1 MTLTLDDVRNKRF
14 RMARKSGY
22 EVLEVDEFV
31 DEVEESFAQ
40 LVEENQNLKK
50 QVEALKAAPP
60 VLLRL
65 LTPWLRLRQFSHP
78 HLGSLLRYR
87 LRCPAAIV
95 VTTGKE
101 ASAAVVRLVEMSTE
115 QAERLVE
122 EATEDA
128 NRIREE
134 ANRTAHQLTTD
145 ARTRAE
151 RVESEARVNAERLQA
166 DALSRAEKLD
176 REIEGRRG
184 EMFGDLERQRDDLT
198 AAVSALR
205 NFETAYRTNL
215 TTHLRR
221 QIETLESGRAEP
233 VDVPEVAS
241 VGEKNSNGTPGQP
254 GRSSLSEKMLQ
265 ASAVVPATPHAS
277 TLCWGTSASW
287 SHIDQRDRA
296 RYGGPCVVVTEWRQS
311 RRQTPAD
318 ITTSSEPRK
327 PTDQLEID
335 NHGWKFRE
343 KSARVVEESAFA
355 AYCLCVTYPFQPCT
369 KKWGAHDHR

>member
-40 LVEENQNLKK
+40 LLEENQNLKK
-50 QVEALKAAPP
+50 QVQALKAAPP
-60 VLLRL
+60 VAAPAPQTIAPPPRVQ
-65 LTPWLRLRQFSHP
+65 PPAPRQAPPPQQPTS
-78 HLGSLLRYR
+78 GT
-87 LRCPAAIV
+87 IV

-115 QAERLVE
+115 QAERLVG

-166 DALSRAEKLD
+166 DAHSRAEKLD

-184 EMFGDLERQRDDLT
+184 EMFGDLEKQRDDLT
-198 AAVSALR
+198 AAVAALR
-205 NFETAYRTNL
+205 SFEAAYRTNL
-215 TTHLRR
+215 ATHLRR

-233 VDVPEVAS
+233 VDVPEVIR
-241 VGEKNSNGTPGQP
+241 EIRPMENNSNGTAQP
-254 GRSSLSEKMLQ
+254 GEHGPMDQPQREDAPSFGRGGSPSN
-265 ASAVVPATPHAS
+265 TPRLDA
-277 TLCWGTSASW
+277 LLG
-287 SHIDQRDRA
+287 DQR
-296 RYGGPCVVVTEWRQS
+296 
-311 RRQTPAD
+311 
-318 ITTSSEPRK
+318 
-327 PTDQLEID
+327 
-335 NHGWKFRE
+335 
-343 KSARVVEESAFA
+343 
-355 AYCLCVTYPFQPCT
+355 
-369 KKWGAHDHR
+369 

>member
-40 LVEENQNLKK
+40 LLEENQNLKK
-50 QVEALKAAPP
+50 QVQALKAAPP
-60 VLLRL
+60 VAGPAPH
-65 LTPWLRLRQFSHP
+65 TPRTIAPPPPVQPPAPRQVA
-78 HLGSLLRYR
+78 
-87 LRCPAAIV
+87 PAQQPTSGTIV

-115 QAERLVE
+115 QAERLVG

-184 EMFGDLERQRDDLT
+184 EMFGDLEKQRDDLT
-198 AAVSALR
+198 AAVAALR
-205 NFETAYRTNL
+205 SFEAAYRTNL
-215 TTHLRR
+215 ATHLRR
-221 QIETLESGRAEP
+221 QIETLESGRSEP
-233 VDVPEVAS
+233 VDAPEVIRDIRPP
-241 VGEKNSNGTPGQP
+241 ENTSNGTAQP
-254 GRSSLSEKMLQ
+254 GEHG
-265 ASAVVPATPHAS
+265 P
-277 TLCWGTSASW
+277 
-287 SHIDQRDRA
+287 IDQPQREDAPSFGR
-296 RYGGPCVVVTEWRQS
+296 GGSPS
-311 RRQTPAD
+311 NTPRLDALLG
-318 ITTSSEPRK
+318 
-327 PTDQLEID
+327 DQ
-335 NHGWKFRE
+335 R
-343 KSARVVEESAFA
+343 
-355 AYCLCVTYPFQPCT
+355 
-369 KKWGAHDHR
+369 

>member
-40 LVEENQNLKK
+40 LIEENQNLKK
-50 QVEALKAAPP
+50 QIEALKAAPP
-60 VLLRL
+60 
-65 LTPWLRLRQFSHP
+65 PQQP
-78 HLGSLLRYR
+78 IA
-87 LRCPAAIV
+87 PAAPTVQAPQPRQPAPPQTASAQPQSGTIV

-166 DALSRAEKLD
+166 DAHSRAEKLD
-176 REIEGRRG
+176 REIESRRG

-198 AAVSALR
+198 AAVAALR

-215 TTHLRR
+215 TTHLRK
-221 QIETLESGRAEP
+221 QIETLEAGRAEP
-233 VDVPEVAS
+233 GEIPDVVRDAKPSES
-241 VGEKNSNGTPGQP
+241 HSNGISTGQQGEHGGVDQPQHREEAPSYSGGSGSNTPRLDALLG
-254 GRSSLSEKMLQ
+254 
-265 ASAVVPATPHAS
+265 
-277 TLCWGTSASW
+277 
-287 SHIDQRDRA
+287 DQR
-296 RYGGPCVVVTEWRQS
+296 
-311 RRQTPAD
+311 
-318 ITTSSEPRK
+318 
-327 PTDQLEID
+327 
-335 NHGWKFRE
+335 
-343 KSARVVEESAFA
+343 
-355 AYCLCVTYPFQPCT
+355 
-369 KKWGAHDHR
+369 

>member
-40 LVEENQNLKK
+40 LLEENQNLKK
-50 QVEALKAAPP
+50 QVQALKAAPP
-60 VLLRL
+60 VAAPAPHTMAPPPTVQPLA
-65 LTPWLRLRQFSHP
+65 PRQ
-78 HLGSLLRYR
+78 
-87 LRCPAAIV
+87 PAPPQQPTSGRIV

-115 QAERLVE
+115 QAERLVG

-166 DALSRAEKLD
+166 DAHSRAEKLD
-176 REIEGRRG
+176 REIESRRG

-198 AAVSALR
+198 AAVGALR
-205 NFETAYRTNL
+205 SFEAAYRTNL
-215 TTHLRR
+215 ATHLRR
-221 QIETLESGRAEP
+221 QIETLETGRAEP
-233 VDVPEVAS
+233 VDVPDVI
-241 VGEKNSNGTPGQP
+241 GELKPTETASNGTVQP
-254 GRSSLSEKMLQ
+254 GEHGPIDQPQREDAPSFSR
-265 ASAVVPATPHAS
+265 
-277 TLCWGTSASW
+277 GGSASNTPRLDALLG
-287 SHIDQRDRA
+287 DQR
-296 RYGGPCVVVTEWRQS
+296 
-311 RRQTPAD
+311 
-318 ITTSSEPRK
+318 
-327 PTDQLEID
+327 
-335 NHGWKFRE
+335 
-343 KSARVVEESAFA
+343 
-355 AYCLCVTYPFQPCT
+355 
-369 KKWGAHDHR
+369 

>member
-40 LVEENQNLKK
+40 LIEENQNLKK
-50 QVEALKAAPP
+50 QVEALKAAPAA
-60 VLLRL
+60 
-65 LTPWLRLRQFSHP
+65 QH
-78 HLGSLLRYR
+78 
-87 LRCPAAIV
+87 PAAPAAPTVQAPPPRQPAPPQPQSGTIV

-176 REIEGRRG
+176 REIESRRG

-198 AAVSALR
+198 AAVSSLR

-215 TTHLRR
+215 TSHLRK
-221 QIETLESGRAEP
+221 QIENLESGRAEP
-233 VDVPEVAS
+233 VDIPDAVREHKPLEH
-241 VGEKNSNGTPGQP
+241 SNGVSSGPHGDHGVDQPQHREDAPSMTGGPGSNTPRLDALLG
-254 GRSSLSEKMLQ
+254 
-265 ASAVVPATPHAS
+265 
-277 TLCWGTSASW
+277 
-287 SHIDQRDRA
+287 DQR
-296 RYGGPCVVVTEWRQS
+296 
-311 RRQTPAD
+311 
-318 ITTSSEPRK
+318 
-327 PTDQLEID
+327 
-335 NHGWKFRE
+335 
-343 KSARVVEESAFA
+343 
-355 AYCLCVTYPFQPCT
+355 
-369 KKWGAHDHR
+369 

>member
-40 LVEENQNLKK
+40 LIEENQNLKK

-60 VLLRL
+60 
-65 LTPWLRLRQFSHP
+65 PHP
-78 HLGSLLRYR
+78 VA
-87 LRCPAAIV
+87 PAAPTVQAPPARQPAPPQPQSGRIV

-166 DALSRAEKLD
+166 DAHSRAEKLD
-176 REIEGRRG
+176 REIESRRG

-198 AAVSALR
+198 AAVASLR

-215 TTHLRR
+215 TGHLRK

-233 VDVPEVAS
+233 GEIPDVVRELKPAEGHANGIVS
-241 VGEKNSNGTPGQP
+241 GQGEHGG
-254 GRSSLSEKMLQ
+254 
-265 ASAVVPATPHAS
+265 A
-277 TLCWGTSASW
+277 
-287 SHIDQRDRA
+287 DQREEA
-296 RYGGPCVVVTEWRQS
+296 PSYSGGPS
-311 RRQTPAD
+311 SNTPRLDALLG
-318 ITTSSEPRK
+318 
-327 PTDQLEID
+327 DQ
-335 NHGWKFRE
+335 R
-343 KSARVVEESAFA
+343 
-355 AYCLCVTYPFQPCT
+355 
-369 KKWGAHDHR
+369 

>member
-40 LVEENQNLKK
+40 LIQENQNLKK
-50 QVEALKAAPP
+50 QIEALKAAPP
-60 VLLRL
+60 PQQPVA
-65 LTPWLRLRQFSHP
+65 
-78 HLGSLLRYR
+78 
-87 LRCPAAIV
+87 PAAPRVQAPQPRQPAPSQSAMQPAPSQGAIAHPQSGTIV

-198 AAVSALR
+198 AAVAALR
-205 NFETAYRTNL
+205 NFEAAYRTNL
-215 TTHLRR
+215 TTHLRK
-221 QIETLESGRAEP
+221 QIESLESGQAEP
-233 VDVPEVAS
+233 VEIPDVAREPRAAES
-241 VGEKNSNGTPGQP
+241 TSNGISTPQQGERGTADQP
-254 GRSSLSEKMLQ
+254 QRREGAPSYSGSSS
-265 ASAVVPATPHAS
+265 SNTPRLDA
-277 TLCWGTSASW
+277 LLG
-287 SHIDQRDRA
+287 DQR
-296 RYGGPCVVVTEWRQS
+296 
-311 RRQTPAD
+311 
-318 ITTSSEPRK
+318 
-327 PTDQLEID
+327 
-335 NHGWKFRE
+335 
-343 KSARVVEESAFA
+343 
-355 AYCLCVTYPFQPCT
+355 
-369 KKWGAHDHR
+369 

>member
-40 LVEENQNLKK
+40 LIEENQNLKK
-50 QVEALKAAPP
+50 QIEALKAAPP
-60 VLLRL
+60 
-65 LTPWLRLRQFSHP
+65 PQQP
-78 HLGSLLRYR
+78 IA
-87 LRCPAAIV
+87 PAAPTVQAPQPRQPAPPQTASAQPQSGTIV

-166 DALSRAEKLD
+166 DAHSRAEKLD
-176 REIEGRRG
+176 REIESRRG

-198 AAVSALR
+198 AAVAALR
-205 NFETAYRTNL
+205 NFEAAYRTNL
-215 TTHLRR
+215 TTHLRK
-221 QIETLESGRAEP
+221 QIETLEAGRAEP
-233 VDVPEVAS
+233 GEIPDVVRDAKPTES
-241 VGEKNSNGTPGQP
+241 NSNGISTGQQGEHGGADQPQQRGEAPSYSGIPGSNTPRLDALLG
-254 GRSSLSEKMLQ
+254 
-265 ASAVVPATPHAS
+265 
-277 TLCWGTSASW
+277 
-287 SHIDQRDRA
+287 DQR
-296 RYGGPCVVVTEWRQS
+296 
-311 RRQTPAD
+311 
-318 ITTSSEPRK
+318 
-327 PTDQLEID
+327 
-335 NHGWKFRE
+335 
-343 KSARVVEESAFA
+343 
-355 AYCLCVTYPFQPCT
+355 
-369 KKWGAHDHR
+369 

>member
-40 LVEENQNLKK
+40 LLEENQNLKK
-50 QVEALKAAPP
+50 QVEALKAGPP
-60 VLLRL
+60 VAAPAPH
-65 LTPWLRLRQFSHP
+65 TMAQPPTVQPPPQPPPRQ
-78 HLGSLLRYR
+78 
-87 LRCPAAIV
+87 PAPAQPSTSGTIV

-176 REIEGRRG
+176 REIESRRG

-198 AAVSALR
+198 AAVAALR

-215 TTHLRR
+215 TSHLRR

-233 VDVPEVAS
+233 VDVPDV
-241 VGEKNSNGTPGQP
+241 VGDLKPTEQNSNGTAT
-254 GRSSLSEKMLQ
+254 SE
-265 ASAVVPATPHAS
+265 H
-277 TLCWGTSASW
+277 GG
-287 SHIDQRDRA
+287 IDQPQR
-296 RYGGPCVVVTEWRQS
+296 
-311 RRQTPAD
+311 
-318 ITTSSEPRK
+318 
-327 PTDQLEID
+327 
-335 NHGWKFRE
+335 
-343 KSARVVEESAFA
+343 ESAPSYSA
-355 AYCLCVTYPFQPCT
+355 GPSSSNTPRLDALLGDQ
-369 KKWGAHDHR
+369 R

>member
-40 LVEENQNLKK
+40 LIEENQNLKK
-50 QVEALKAAPP
+50 QIAALKAAPP
-60 VLLRL
+60 PPPQPVA
-65 LTPWLRLRQFSHP
+65 
-78 HLGSLLRYR
+78 
-87 LRCPAAIV
+87 PAAPTVQAPQPRQPAPPPPQPQSGSIV

-166 DALSRAEKLD
+166 DAHSRAEKLD
-176 REIEGRRG
+176 REIESRRG

-205 NFETAYRTNL
+205 NFEAAYRSNL
-215 TTHLRR
+215 TTHLRK
-221 QIETLESGRAEP
+221 QIEAVESGRAEP
-233 VDVPEVAS
+233 VEIPDVAREMKPAES
-241 VGEKNSNGTPGQP
+241 SSNGISTTPPNEHGADQP
-254 GRSSLSEKMLQ
+254 QRREEAPSYSGGSGSN
-265 ASAVVPATPHAS
+265 TPRLDA
-277 TLCWGTSASW
+277 LLG
-287 SHIDQRDRA
+287 DQR
-296 RYGGPCVVVTEWRQS
+296 
-311 RRQTPAD
+311 
-318 ITTSSEPRK
+318 
-327 PTDQLEID
+327 
-335 NHGWKFRE
+335 
-343 KSARVVEESAFA
+343 
-355 AYCLCVTYPFQPCT
+355 
-369 KKWGAHDHR
+369 

>member
-40 LVEENQNLKK
+40 LIEENQNLKK

-60 VLLRL
+60 
-65 LTPWLRLRQFSHP
+65 PHP
-78 HLGSLLRYR
+78 VA
-87 LRCPAAIV
+87 PAAPTVQAPPPRQQPAPPQPQSGTIV

-166 DALSRAEKLD
+166 DALGRAEKLD
-176 REIEGRRG
+176 REIEARRG

-198 AAVSALR
+198 AAVAALR
-205 NFETAYRTNL
+205 NFEAAYRTNL
-215 TTHLRR
+215 ATHLRK

-233 VDVPEVAS
+233 VEIPDMVRDVKP
-241 VGEKNSNGTPGQP
+241 GESSSNGTAA
-254 GRSSLSEKMLQ
+254 SE
-265 ASAVVPATPHAS
+265 H
-277 TLCWGTSASW
+277 GG
-287 SHIDQRDRA
+287 IDQPQREDA
-296 RYGGPCVVVTEWRQS
+296 PSYSGGGS
-311 RRQTPAD
+311 NTPRLDALLG
-318 ITTSSEPRK
+318 
-327 PTDQLEID
+327 DQ
-335 NHGWKFRE
+335 R
-343 KSARVVEESAFA
+343 
-355 AYCLCVTYPFQPCT
+355 
-369 KKWGAHDHR
+369 

>member
-40 LVEENQNLKK
+40 LVEENLNLKK
-50 QVEALKAAPP
+50 QVQALKAAPP
-60 VLLRL
+60 VAAPAPH
-65 LTPWLRLRQFSHP
+65 TMAPPPTIQPPAPRQ
-78 HLGSLLRYR
+78 
-87 LRCPAAIV
+87 PAPLPQPTSGTIV

-115 QAERLVE
+115 QAERLVG

-134 ANRTAHQLTTD
+134 ANRAAHQLTTD

-184 EMFGDLERQRDDLT
+184 EMFGDLEKQRDDLT
-198 AAVSALR
+198 AAVAALR
-205 NFETAYRTNL
+205 SFEAAYRSNL
-215 TTHLRR
+215 AGHLRR

-233 VDVPEVAS
+233 VDVPDVIREPT
-241 VGEKNSNGTPGQP
+241 ENSNGTIQP
-254 GRSSLSEKMLQ
+254 GEHGPVDQPQRQDAPSFSRGGSP
-265 ASAVVPATPHAS
+265 SNTPRLDA
-277 TLCWGTSASW
+277 LLG
-287 SHIDQRDRA
+287 DQR
-296 RYGGPCVVVTEWRQS
+296 
-311 RRQTPAD
+311 
-318 ITTSSEPRK
+318 
-327 PTDQLEID
+327 
-335 NHGWKFRE
+335 
-343 KSARVVEESAFA
+343 
-355 AYCLCVTYPFQPCT
+355 
-369 KKWGAHDHR
+369 